1 MLQPVGR
8 DTPSASQLLAASRA
22 LERATEAALGVPIA
36 SWSCSGLEAE
46 FTFNRTVASREGVA
60 GGAFARA
67 LDEALAA
74 EGLRLRTARV
84 ALPGT
89 RPWRARAAGD
99 RHVGVAFG
107 VLAGTS
113 LGVAGAVFLLAPRGL
128 RSRLGRGRTTVKR
141 QRGGFVKLKI

>member
-107 VLAGTS
+107 ALAGTS
-113 LGVAGAVFLLAPRGL
+113 LGVVGAVLLLAPRGM
-128 RSRLGRGRTTVKR
+128 RSRLGGGTTAKR
-141 QRGGFVKLKI
+141 QRGG